1 MRLKRYLLAGFGL
14 CFCWGAGLSVSAQVS
29 PHSPADQPAD
39 TLSPESRYAF
49 YMESLRQLDL
59 QALPLLSQTDCRLS
73 DLESECYRYY
83 RLQAHR
89 DMPADLSRLLAEK
102 RQGVDYRRSYIDSL
116 YYLQA
121 LQALNAKT
129 PDWEKAGKSIDM
141 ALTHNRFFVRAVLFR
156 WTQLQREA
164 ERTGVWTACLGYAGE
179 VLPPLGWQPK
189 VRALGD
195 VLYVKLLE
203 RIEGLMSEGLYQDA
217 IGQYEEMKRF
227 LLPEFPLFYLPYR
240 ERNLLYTAYQ
250 GIFNSYYAVAE
261 KAFERGLYQQAQRQ
275 ALAAHDYYL
284 RYEHYMNGVDR
295 SVLLLEK
302 ILTDYRQFMRYADA
316 DEKAYYAA
324 MVDTI
329 KAHTGLEVP
338 PLTLEVIYDMEAEL
352 RLAEAAS
359 AKAEA
364 ELLAENAIRT
374 ADKPAVVAKPTV
386 SAEPALPE
394 TPDKHP
400 AVAEETASK
409 QMPSAPSATPAPSI
423 QEPLSIK
430 QQKWTLVYAQKQWDY
445 YVEQARLYRAK
456 RQFIAAQEAYAMG
469 DSIRRYYPVR
479 TPADFKAEMVANNLL
494 CVEQLL
500 NKAQYRLWQ
509 NDLAQSDSL
518 YYKAL
523 SLTVQMEPEARTPFY
538 SLIDAFEE
546 QRKRLLC
553 RHQQQV
559 WEAKHKEIRRQLSF
573 GDAQAAGR
581 LIAEAD
587 TLYWADRALDMPC
600 LSDTAVLGGLRRQ
613 WTHLYTYRQLMDTA
627 RQLLSE
633 QDSLGYIRYE
643 LAADDYFD
651 RQNMETYVANASTLF
666 SRLAFTQDFPLMVC
680 YLLVCMEDGRDA
692 DVDFVSG
699 YLKTFNYNSPLLDQL
714 RKKGKKNRSGQ

>member
-1 MRLKRYLLAGFGL
+1 MRA
-14 CFCWGAGLSVSAQVS
+14 
-29 PHSPADQPAD
+29 PADQPAD
-39 TLSPESRYAF
+39 TLSPESRYTY

-59 QALPLLSQTDCRLS
+59 QTLPLLSQTDCRLS
-73 DLESECYRYY
+73 ELESECYRYY

-89 DMPADLSRLLAEK
+89 DIPTDLGRLLAEK

-116 YYLQA
+116 YYIQA

-129 PDWEKAGKSIDM
+129 PDWAQADKFIDL

-164 ERTGVWTACLGYAGE
+164 ERTGVWTACLGYASAT
-179 VLPPLGWQPK
+179 LPPLGWQPK

-203 RIEGLMSEGLYQDA
+203 RIEQLTEEGLHQDA
-217 IGQYEEMKRF
+217 ITLYEEMKRY
-227 LLPEFPLFYLPYR
+227 LLPEFPLFYLPHR

-250 GIFNSYYAVAE
+250 GIFDSYYAVAE

-329 KAHTGLEVP
+329 TARTGLILP
-338 PLTLEVIYDMEAEL
+338 PLTPEVIYDMDAEL

-359 AKAEA
+359 VKAEA
-364 ELLAENAIRT
+364 ELLAESAMRT
-374 ADKPAVVAKPTV
+374 TDKPAEVRRQAEGMQTV
-386 SAEPALPE
+386 GKQPV
-394 TPDKHP
+394 
-400 AVAEETASK
+400 VAEEAADRQQPPS
-409 QMPSAPSATPAPSI
+409 PSAVPAPSVN
-423 QEPLSIK
+423 EPLSIK
-430 QQKWTLVYAQKQWDY
+430 QQKWTLAYAQKQWDY

-456 RQFIAAQEAYAMG
+456 RQFIPAQEAYAMG

-479 TPADFKAEMVANNLL
+479 TPADFKAEMAANDLL

-509 NDLAQSDSL
+509 NDLTQSDSL
-518 YYKAL
+518 YRRASAIVEK
-523 SLTVQMEPEARTPFY
+523 TEPEGRMPFY
-538 SLIDAFEE
+538 SLLDAFEE
-546 QRKRLLC
+546 QRTRLLC
-553 RHQQQV
+553 RQQQQA
-559 WEAKHKEIRRQLSF
+559 WDTKYKEIRRQLGL
-573 GDAQAAGR
+573 GDEKAAGL
-581 LIAEAD
+581 LIAESETLFRTDRD
-587 TLYWADRALDMPC
+587 TEHPC
-600 LSDTAVLGGLRRQ
+600 LSDTAGLSGLRLQ
-613 WTHLYTYRQLMDTA
+613 WTHLRRYRQIMDTA
-627 RQLLSE
+627 GMRLAVA
-633 QDSLGYIRYE
+633 DSLGFIRYR
-643 LAADDYFD
+643 LSADDYFE
-651 RQNMETYVANASTLF
+651 RQDMGRYVSNAESLF
-666 SRLAFTQDFPLMVC
+666 SRLAFEQDFPLLACYLMVC
-680 YLLVCMEDGRDA
+680 LEDGREEEA
-692 DVDFVSG
+692 DFISG

>member
-1 MRLKRYLLAGFGL
+1 MRLKRYLWAGFGL
-14 CFCWGAGLSVSAQVS
+14 CFCLSGGLSVLAQASV
-29 PHSPADQPAD
+29 PASLQAQTDQPAD
-39 TLSPESRYAF
+39 TLSPESRYAY

-73 DLESECYRYY
+73 ELESECYRYY

-89 DMPADLSRLLAEK
+89 DMPADLNRLLAEK

-129 PDWEKAGKSIDM
+129 PDWEKADKSIDM

-217 IGQYEEMKRF
+217 IGQYEELKRY
-227 LLPEFPLFYLPYR
+227 LQPEFPLFYLPYR

-250 GIFNSYYAVAE
+250 GIFDSYYAVAE

-284 RYEHYMNGVDR
+284 RYERYMNGVDR

-329 KAHTGLEVP
+329 TAHTGLEVP

-364 ELLAENAIRT
+364 ELLAENAMRPDLT
-374 ADKPAVVAKPTV
+374 ADKPVATVTEPTAA
-386 SAEPALPE
+386 SAEPAA
-394 TPDKHP
+394 T
-400 AVAEETASK
+400 EETAAE
-409 QMPSAPSATPAPSI
+409 QTPPAPSVAPAPSA

-430 QQKWTLVYAQKQWDY
+430 QQKWTLAYAQKQWDY

-479 TPADFKAEMVANNLL
+479 TPADFKAEMAANNLL

-518 YYKAL
+518 YHRAL
-523 SLTVQMEPEARTPFY
+523 TITVQMEPEARTPFY

-553 RHQQQV
+553 RQQQQA
-559 WEAKHKEIRRQLSF
+559 WEEKHKEIRRQLSF

-587 TLYWADRALDMPC
+587 TLYRADRAMEMPC

-613 WTHLYTYRQLMDTA
+613 WTHLHTYRQLMDTA

-651 RQNMETYVANASTLF
+651 RQHMETYVADATTLF

-692 DVDFVSG
+692 DADFVSG

>member
-1 MRLKRYLLAGFGL
+1 M
-14 CFCWGAGLSVSAQVS
+14 SAQ
-29 PHSPADQPAD
+29 ADQPAD
-39 TLSPESRYAF
+39 TLSSESRYAY
-49 YMESLRQLDL
+49 YMESLRLLDL
-59 QALPLLSQTDCRLS
+59 QTLPLLAQTDCRLS
-73 DLESECYRYY
+73 ELESECYRYY
-83 RLQAHR
+83 HLQAHR
-89 DMPADLSRLLAEK
+89 EIPADLGRLLHEK
-102 RQGVDYRRSYIDSL
+102 RQAIDYRRAYIDSL

-129 PDWEKAGKSIDM
+129 PDWTQAGKSIDM
-141 ALTHNRFFVRAVLFR
+141 ALTHNRFFMRAVLFR

-164 ERTGVWTACLGYAGE
+164 ERTGVWTACLRYAGE

-217 IGQYEEMKRF
+217 IGQYEELKRY

-250 GIFNSYYAVAE
+250 GIFDSYYAVAE

-284 RYEHYMNGVDR
+284 RYERYMNGVDR

-329 KAHTGLEVP
+329 TAHTGLEVP

-359 AKAEA
+359 AKAAA
-364 ELLAENAIRT
+364 ELLAENAMRPART
-374 ADKPAVVAKPTV
+374 ADKPVATVTEQTVV
-386 SAEPALPE
+386 SAEPAEAASLSSE
-394 TPDKHP
+394 QTPP
-400 AVAEETASK
+400 
-409 QMPSAPSATPAPSI
+409 APSA

-430 QQKWTLVYAQKQWDY
+430 QQKWTLAYAQKQWDY

-479 TPADFKAEMVANNLL
+479 TPADFKVEMAANNLL

-518 YYKAL
+518 YHRAL
-523 SLTVQMEPEARTPFY
+523 TITVQMDPEARTPFY
-538 SLIDAFEE
+538 SLIDVFEE

-553 RHQQQV
+553 KQQQQA
-559 WEAKHKEIRRQLSF
+559 WEEKHKEIRRQLSF
-573 GDAQAAGR
+573 GDAQTAGH

-587 TLYWADRALDMPC
+587 TLYRADRAMEMPC
-600 LSDTAVLGGLRRQ
+600 LSDTVVLVGLRRQ
-613 WTHLYTYRQLMDTA
+613 WTHLHTYRQLMDTA

-651 RQNMETYVANASTLF
+651 RQNMETYVADATTLF

-692 DVDFVSG
+692 DADFVSG